1 MTINSAKHSSNNQSQ
16 KSFSRW
22 RRWKNDVNIQNT
34 GSAKLE
40 ILQKL
45 KIVRKAYKSLNQQL
59 YMAYLGWRQRK
70 TIWNYWFNEMV
81 VFAQN
86 MAHLLA

>member
-1 MTINSAKHSSNNQSQ
+1 MTISSTKYSSNNQSQ

-22 RRWKNDVNIQNT
+22 RRWNDVNIQNT
-34 GSAKLE
+34 GSAKLA
-40 ILQKL
+40 ILQKW